1 MAQNGFEV
9 NIMKVT
15 KTVDI
20 LCISQLLH
28 SIYIITDHTI
38 FILLENQIKI
48 IMTQKA
54 KINI

>member
-1 MAQNGFEV
+1 MAKNGFEV

>member
-38 FILLENQIKI
+38 IILLENQIKI